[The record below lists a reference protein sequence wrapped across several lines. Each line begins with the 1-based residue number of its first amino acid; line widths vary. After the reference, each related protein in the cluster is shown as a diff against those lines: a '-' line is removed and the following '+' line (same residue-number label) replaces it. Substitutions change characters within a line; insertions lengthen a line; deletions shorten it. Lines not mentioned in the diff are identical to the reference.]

1 MEKKIRAA
9 RILEYGK
16 PLSLDSVPKPRINL
30 DEEVLVKVGAAGLC
44 HSDLHLLNGEWK
56 SIIPLDLPKTPGH
69 EIAGWVEEVG
79 KSVPNNLM
87 APGDLVGI
95 FGGWGCG
102 ICLYCKQGDEQM
114 CESAKWPGLSCYDG
128 GFAEYILVPSYRFL
142 VKVQDANISPEKL
155 APLTDA
161 GLTPYRAI
169 KKVRH
174 LLGPGKS
181 IGVIG
186 IGGLGSYGVQYAKLF
201 GAGSK
206 VVALDRNDE
215 KLELAQRCGADHVV
229 NLSSNENVKDKIM
242 EFTSNKGIDVILDTV
257 GADSTITAAIKMIG
271 KGGTIVLVGLMG
283 NLGKIPV
290 APFVI
295 NEFKILGSLWGNYN
309 ELKDVIDLQVQGK
322 IINNIRNFTLDEINE
337 AVEML
342 KNGTIVGRGVIIP

>member
-1 MEKKIRAA
+1 VGKNIRAA

-16 PLSLDSVPKPRINL
+16 PLSLDSIPKPRINH
-30 DEEVLVKVGAAGLC
+30 DEEVLVRVGATGLC
-44 HSDLHLLNGEWK
+44 HSDLHLLTGEWK

-79 KSVPNNLM
+79 KSVPNNLL
-87 APGDLVGI
+87 APGDLVAI

-102 ICLYCKQGDEQM
+102 ICLYCKQGNEQM
-114 CESAKWPGLSCYDG
+114 CESAKWPGLSSYDG
-128 GFAEYILVPSYRFL
+128 GFAEYVLVPSYRFI
-142 VKVQDANISPEKL
+142 VKVKDASISPEKL

-181 IGVIG
+181 IGIIG

-215 KLELAQRCGADHVV
+215 KLELAQRCGADKAV
-229 NLSSNENVKDKIM
+229 NLRTRENIKDKIM
-242 EFTSNKGIDVILDTV
+242 EYTSNKGIDVILDTV
-257 GADSTITAAIKMIG
+257 GTEYTITDAIRMIG

-283 NLGKIPV
+283 NIGKIPI

-309 ELKDVIDLQVQGK
+309 ELKEVVDLQVQGK
-322 IINNIRNFTLDEINE
+322 VIDNIRNFKLDEINE
-337 AVEML
+337 VIEML
-342 KNGTIVGRGVIIP
+342 KNGSIVGRGVIVP

>member
-1 MEKKIRAA
+1 MEKNIRAA

-16 PLSLDSVPKPRINL
+16 PLSLDSIPKPRIHH

-44 HSDLHLLNGEWK
+44 HSDLHLLSGEWK

-79 KSVPNNLM
+79 KSVPNNLL
-87 APGDLVGI
+87 AQGDLVAI

-114 CESAKWPGLSCYDG
+114 CESAKWPGLSSYDG

-181 IGVIG
+181 IGIIG

-201 GAGSK
+201 GAGSN

-229 NLSSNENVKDKIM
+229 NLSFHENIKDEIT

-257 GADSTITAAIKMIG
+257 GADSTITAAVRMIG

-283 NLGKIPV
+283 SLGKIPV

-309 ELKDVIDLQVQGK
+309 ELKDVINLQVQGK
-322 IINNIRNFTLDEINE
+322 IINNIRNFKLDEINE

-342 KNGTIVGRGVIIP
+342 KSGTIVGRGVIIP